1 MLTEQ
6 EWKVRYNDFGG
17 PCRSRAGEEVSLNHK
32 FTWNG
37 DTWVALSVYIC
48 GKGLV
53 LDIGKCVKPEVMRA
67 FVDKWKAYEDRDD
80 LPRVVENQMIEEN
93 PVSVDLMPEL
103 SLNGKQLEWSGSSGM
118 TYIPV
123 SVMSG
128 VSAGSVPVPAQDC
141 PEDEA
146 EPEFCGDEEADAWVR
161 HYSLDASKVWAFHR
175 INFAWATVRGPKISS
190 MRFRMK
196 EGPHQVYGEP
206 FGPLKTGESVEIV
219 NPKTQEFYKLTVL
232 KLEPIE
238 MPKFPVTM
246 RKMEYPR
253 CCMQMNYTIEP
264 EIAQGNL
271 YLNDCAQGD
280 QPVMK
285 DDTMVASVSVIGH
298 ADGPTSIFLAG
309 KLEKKEEG
317 RIACS
322 ALHFEPVE
330 DVVWQPVFRVDE
342 DDCVTINLRLS
353 GC

>member
-1 MLTEQ
+1 MTEQ
-6 EWKVRYNDFGG
+6 EWKVRYNDFSG
-17 PCRSRAGEEVSLNHK
+17 PLRSHAGKELPLNHK

-37 DTWVALSVYIC
+37 DTWVALSAYLC

-53 LDIGKCVKPEVMRA
+53 LDLGKCVEPDVMRS
-67 FVDKWKAYEDRDD
+67 FVDKWKDYEDRDD
-80 LPRVVENQMIEEN
+80 LPQALENQILEEN
-93 PVSVDLMPEL
+93 PVNVDLVPEL
-103 SLNGKQLEWSGSSGM
+103 SLNGRLLKWSGSSGT
-118 TYIPV
+118 TYLPAA
-123 SVMSG
+123 VMSG

-141 PEDEA
+141 PEDES

-161 HYSLDASKVWAFHR
+161 HYSLDASKVWSFHR
-175 INFAWATVRGPKISS
+175 INFAWTTVCKPKISS
-190 MRFRMK
+190 MRLRLK

-206 FGPLKTGESVEIV
+206 FGPLKPGECVEIV
-219 NPKTQEFYKLTVL
+219 NPKTQESYKLTVL

-253 CCMQMNYTIEP
+253 CCMQMNYRIEP

-285 DDTMVASVSVIGH
+285 EDKVVASVSVIGH
-298 ADGPTSIFLAG
+298 ADGPTSVFLAG

-330 DVVWQPVFRVDE
+330 DVVWQPFFRVDE
-342 DDCVTINLRLS
+342 EDAVVLELPLAEA
-353 GC
+353 

>member
-17 PCRSRAGEEVSLNHK
+17 PCRSRAGEEASLNHK

-53 LDIGKCVKPEVMRA
+53 LDIGKCVEPDVMRV

-80 LPRVVENQMIEEN
+80 LSGTLENQMLEEN

-128 VSAGSVPVPAQDC
+128 VPAGSVPVPATDC
-141 PEDEA
+141 SEYESQPEI
-146 EPEFCGDEEADAWVR
+146 CGDEEAYAWVM
-161 HYSLDASKVWAFHR
+161 HYNLDALKVWSFHR
-175 INFAWATVRGPKISS
+175 IYFAWDTVRKPKISS
-190 MRFRMK
+190 MRLRLK

-206 FGPLKTGESVEIV
+206 FGPLKPGERAELV
-219 NPKTQEFYKLTVL
+219 NPKTMEQYKLTVL
-232 KLEPIE
+232 DLKPVEV
-238 MPKFPVTM
+238 PKFPVTM
-246 RKMEYPR
+246 RGMKYPR
-253 CCMQMNYTIEP
+253 CCMQMNYKLEP
-264 EIAQGNL
+264 ELAQNRFSL
-271 YLNDCAQGD
+271 HDCAEGD

-285 DDTMVASVSVIGH
+285 GDKVAASTSVSVIGG

-309 KLEKKEEG
+309 KLDRKEEG
-317 RIACS
+317 QIACS
-322 ALHFEPVE
+322 ALHFELVE
-330 DVVWQPVFRVDE
+330 DVVWQPFFRVDE
-342 DDCVTINLRLS
+342 DTTIVVELK
-353 GC
+353 

>member
-17 PCRSRAGEEVSLNHK
+17 PCRSRAGEEVSMNHK

-53 LDIGKCVKPEVMRA
+53 LDLGKCVEPDVMRA

-80 LPRVVENQMIEEN
+80 LPGTLENQMLEEN

-128 VSAGSVPVPAQDC
+128 VPAGSVPVPAADC
-141 PEDEA
+141 SEYESQPEI
-146 EPEFCGDEEADAWVR
+146 CGDEEAYAWVM
-161 HYSLDASKVWAFHR
+161 HYNLDALKVWSFHR
-175 INFAWATVRGPKISS
+175 IHFAWDTVRKPKISS
-190 MRFRMK
+190 MQLRLK
-196 EGPHQVYGEP
+196 EGLHQVYGKP
-206 FGPLKTGESVEIV
+206 FGPLKPGERAELV
-219 NPKTQEFYKLTVL
+219 NPKTMEQYKLTVL
-232 KLEPIE
+232 DLKPVEV
-238 MPKFPVTM
+238 PKFPVTM
-246 RKMEYPR
+246 RGMKYPR
-253 CCMQMNYTIEP
+253 CCMQMNYKLES
-264 EIAQGNL
+264 ELAQNRFSL
-271 YLNDCAQGD
+271 HDCAEGD

-285 DDTMVASVSVIGH
+285 GDKVAASTSVSVIGG

-309 KLEKKEEG
+309 KLDRKEEG
-317 RIACS
+317 QIACS

-330 DVVWQPVFRVDE
+330 DVVWQPVFSVDE
-342 DDCVTINLRLS
+342 ENTVVVDL
-353 GC
+353 